1 MEILSEIL
9 LVSLLFV
16 FLMPKK
22 QEEMQVLCMRVK
34 KSRQMLQLLLIVSLV
49 LFAMPAL
56 AADAATSSQSGIFS
70 DLTSKGIQIFTGMR
84 DIIYVVAGF
93 GIIGVAVGGFFGN
106 INWKWLGA
114 IVIGLMVIGLT
125 GEILVYVGGADAPNI
140 QDTLK

>member
-56 AADAATSSQSGIFS
+56 AADTATSSQSGIFS

>member
-22 QEEMQVLCMRVK
+22 QEEMQVLCIRVK

-49 LFAMPAL
+49 LFAMPVL
-56 AADAATSSQSGIFS
+56 AADTATSSQSGIFS

>member
-1 MEILSEIL
+1 
-9 LVSLLFV
+9 
-16 FLMPKK
+16 
-22 QEEMQVLCMRVK
+22 
-34 KSRQMLQLLLIVSLV
+34 
-49 LFAMPAL
+49 MPAL
-56 AADAATSSQSGIFS
+56 AADTATSSQSGIFS